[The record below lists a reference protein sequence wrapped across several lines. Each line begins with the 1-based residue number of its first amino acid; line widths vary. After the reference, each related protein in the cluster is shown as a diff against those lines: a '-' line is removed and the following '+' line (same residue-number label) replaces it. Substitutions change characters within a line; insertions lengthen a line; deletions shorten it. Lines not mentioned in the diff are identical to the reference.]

1 MQAKFIHRCNAFFME
16 IVSLFCFGDD
26 VRNLDPDVFEML
38 MRYVTRAHSAG
49 APREFSI
56 FPEFGAD
63 SSPVVRSFLLQQLI
77 NSRCVFLNIFL
88 MRLSTL
94 FSKYFADTT
103 IKSTVMTKVAEL
115 MLSMALVRG
124 LTVTYLLHLIV
135 HLLFLICTFLV
146 L

>member
-1 MQAKFIHRCNAFFME
+1 M
-16 IVSLFCFGDD
+16 
-26 VRNLDPDVFEML
+26 RNLDPDVFEML
-38 MRYVTRAHSAG
+38 MRYVTRANSAG
-49 APREFSI
+49 ATREFSI
-56 FPEFGAD
+56 FLEFGAD